1 MNAGRLAR
9 EMAAKYCQPEE
20 LAAWRDIVAE
30 GLAPHEKIY
39 IDRHF
44 RPGARLLD
52 IGCGGGRDSMA
63 LRRCGFA
70 VVGVDLVH
78 GLVATAADGARESG
92 IDLPYAVM
100 NAVALGF
107 ADGRFDGVLMLAQV
121 LACIP
126 YRENRL
132 RALREAHR
140 VLRPGGRLVLT
151 SHCRNCHW
159 KYRLTF
165 AVMDPLRRA
174 GRAVGLPLLE
184 AGDRFAT
191 VIGSAKSRGRHY
203 LRMYSREEVAR
214 DLSAAGFRLIECHS
228 RRDLCENRLE
238 APGRE
243 NDYYLIC
250 AAERRS

>member
-1 MNAGRLAR
+1 MNAGRLTR
-9 EMAAKYCQPEE
+9 EMVAKYSQPEE
-20 LAAWRDIVAE
+20 LAAWLGIVAE

-52 IGCGGGRDSMA
+52 IGCGGGRESLA

-78 GLVATAADGARESG
+78 GLFVAAADGARKSG
-92 IDLPYAVM
+92 VDLPYAVM

-132 RALREAHR
+132 QALGEARR

-159 KYRLTF
+159 KYRLYF

-191 VIGSAKSRGRHY
+191 VIDSAASRGRHY
-203 LRMYSREEVAR
+203 LHMYSRQEMAR
-214 DLSAAGFRLIECHS
+214 DLSVAGFRLLECHS

-238 APGRE
+238 SPGRG
-243 NDYYLIC
+243 NDYYLIY